1 MLLAASVG
9 SLREA
14 IAGAQELRVVNCTFL
29 YAKKILG
36 FSSTWLYIS
45 VILSEGVCHFIV
57 TLQ

>member
-1 MLLAASVG
+1 MLLAAGVA
-9 SLREA
+9 LREA
-14 IAGAQELRVVNCTFL
+14 IAGAQELRVMNCTFL